1 MEKFSPGQ
9 AIDPTVFR
17 DVVDVL
23 PMPIVVIRNNDDPLL
38 FNRAFTDLFGYT
50 MEDLPTRGAWM
61 QALYP
66 DPVYR
71 AVVEEHWDRSV
82 AAGSSA
88 PGIATVCCKD
98 KTCRDVTFR
107 IALTPEKHAIIIG
120 EDVTATMP
128 LKQQLETTRQRYDD
142 LVESLF
148 TCLAHYKVV
157 YNHNGEPV
165 DFIFERINEAY
176 RRVMGVGDEIIG
188 KPLSDVFHAI
198 HSDSFDWHGVYG
210 SVAATR
216 TPARFET
223 YSSIFEKWFSVAVHS
238 PQQGQLVV
246 LFEDTTQIHKARNDK
261 QELLQRLRHQQNL
274 ESIGDLAAGIAHE
287 FNNILTAV
295 FGNISMARMQ
305 AATGADIIPWLKQA
319 ESAADRARALTGQL
333 LTFARGGAP
342 VKSRKRIAPL
352 LVDGVSFLA
361 RDSSVA
367 CTTDIPD
374 DLWPVNIDES
384 QIGQVLHHLVSN
396 ALEAMPTGGTLEVRG
411 ENIGVTAGDG
421 KPLAPGNYVRISFTD
436 SGHGIPASIRNRVF
450 DPFFTTRDN
459 LNGLGLTISHSIV
472 GRHGG
477 YLTFTDPP
485 RGAECVMYLPSAE
498 ESRDDTA
505 HAADRIPAATGNILV
520 LDDEQSIRRILSHML
535 THLGY
540 STVEAREGHEAVSL
554 YRQAHN
560 ANMPFDAVLMDI
572 HIPDG
577 SGAAWAIQ
585 QLQDID
591 PRVRALIFS
600 GSPDDMLMKNW
611 EQHGFLGVIHKPFRI
626 DELAET
632 LRRALAGPP
641 PSTPGPQRG

>member
-1 MEKFSPGQ
+1 MEKVPYSP
-9 AIDPTVFR
+9 ADNPTVFR
-17 DVVDVL
+17 DVVDAL
-23 PMPIVVIRNNDDPLL
+23 PIPIVVIHNDDTPLL
-38 FNRAFTDLFGYT
+38 YNRAFTNLFGYT
-50 MEDLPTRGAWM
+50 MEDLPTREAWM

-66 DPVYR
+66 DPAYR

-82 AAGSSA
+82 AAGSTA

-128 LKQQLETTRQRYDD
+128 LKQQLENTRQRYDD

-157 YNHNGEPV
+157 YNYNGEPV

-176 RRVMGVGDEIIG
+176 RRHMGFGDEIIG
-188 KPLSDVFHAI
+188 RPLSEVFHAI
-198 HSDSFDWHGVYG
+198 YSDSFDWHGVYS
-210 SVAATR
+210 SVAVTR
-216 TPARFET
+216 KPARFET
-223 YSSIFEKWFSVAVHS
+223 YSHALKKWFSVALNS
-238 PQQGQLVV
+238 PQQGQLVA
-246 LFEDTTQIHKARNDK
+246 LFEDTTQVHKARNDK

-305 AATGADIIPWLKQA
+305 AATGVDIVPWLKQA

-342 VKSRKRIAPL
+342 VKKRRSIGPML
-352 LVDGVSFLA
+352 IDGVSFLA
-361 RDSSVA
+361 RDSSVV
-367 CTTDIPD
+367 CTTDISD
-374 DLWPVNIDES
+374 DLWPVHIDES
-384 QIGQVLHHLVSN
+384 QIGQVLHHLVGN
-396 ALEAMPTGGTLEVRG
+396 ALEAMPTGGTLLVQG
-411 ENIGVTAGDG
+411 KNIRISAGDG
-421 KPLAPGNYVRISFTD
+421 KPLAPGKYIKISFID

-472 GRHGG
+472 SKHGG

-485 RGAECVMYLPSAE
+485 QGAECVMYLPSAE
-498 ESRDDTA
+498 ESG
-505 HAADRIPAATGNILV
+505 ADEPAAMPSWSASTGNILV
-520 LDDEQSIRRILSHML
+520 LDDEHSIRRILSHML
-535 THLGY
+535 AHLGY
-540 STVEAREGHEAVSL
+540 SAVEAREGHEAVSL
-554 YRQAHN
+554 YRQAYN

-577 SGAAWAIQ
+577 SGAAWTIE
-585 QLQDID
+585 QLLEVD
-591 PRVRALIFS
+591 PHVRALVFS
-600 GSPDDMLMKNW
+600 GSPQDDLMQTYA
-611 EQHGFLGVIHKPFRI
+611 EHGFLGFVHKPFNLT
-626 DELAET
+626 ELADT
-632 LRRALAGPP
+632 LKRILSLPSASASERR
-641 PSTPGPQRG
+641 RG